1 MNRSEKLY
9 KALKRVVDL
18 DAVREN
24 RFDAA
29 KSKVAG
35 FMDLNFD
42 YLSGNGRSARFALSH
57 YYRQNGD
64 MIADPD
70 MEILVRFHREEA
82 EALTFQDVYGFSTV
96 EAGSP
101 EGRRKASA
109 RINSFLVFWLDNLH
123 HQGHR
128 IDEAAANCNS
138 TCSRVSSL

>member
-1 MNRSEKLY
+1 MNRNEKLY
-9 KALKRVVDL
+9 KALERVVDL

-42 YLSGNGRSARFALSH
+42 YLHGNELTARIALSH

-64 MIADPD
+64 MIPDPD
-70 MEILVRFHREEA
+70 MEILVRFHRQEA
-82 EALTFQDVYGFSTV
+82 EALTFQDVYVFSTV

-109 RINSFLVFWLDNLH
+109 RINEFLAFWLVNLRN
-123 HQGHR
+123 QGHR
-128 IDEAAANCNS
+128 IDEAAAKKES
-138 TCSRVSSL
+138 

>member
-1 MNRSEKLY
+1 MNRNEKLY
-9 KALKRVVDL
+9 KALERVVDL
-18 DAVREN
+18 DAVCEN

-42 YLSGNGRSARFALSH
+42 YLYGNELSARIALNH

-64 MIADPD
+64 MIPDPD
-70 MEILVRFHREEA
+70 MEILVRFDREEA

-101 EGRRKASA
+101 EGRRNASA
-109 RINSFLVFWLDNLH
+109 RINSFLAFWLDNLH

-138 TCSRVSSL
+138 TCSRVSLH

>member
-1 MNRSEKLY
+1 MNRGEKLY
-9 KALKRVVDL
+9 KALERVVDL

-42 YLSGNGRSARFALSH
+42 YLHGNELSARIALSH

-70 MEILVRFHREEA
+70 MEILVRFHRQEA
-82 EALTFQDVYGFSTV
+82 EALTFQDVFGYDTA
-96 EAGSP
+96 EAGTP
-101 EGRRKASA
+101 QGRLKAST
-109 RINSFLVFWLDNLH
+109 RINNFLAFWLVNLRN
-123 HQGHR
+123 QGHR
-128 IDEAAANCNS
+128 IDEAAAK
-138 TCSRVSSL
+138 REG

>member
-1 MNRSEKLY
+1 MNRNEKLY
-9 KALKRVVDL
+9 KALERVVDL
-18 DAVREN
+18 DAVCEN

-42 YLSGNGRSARFALSH
+42 YLHGNELSARIALSH

-70 MEILVRFHREEA
+70 MEILVRFYRQEA
-82 EALTFQDVYGFSTV
+82 EALTFQDAFGYSTAD
-96 EAGSP
+96 AGTP
-101 EGRRKASA
+101 QGRRKAST
-109 RINSFLVFWLDNLH
+109 RINEFLRFWLDNLR

-138 TCSRVSSL
+138 TCSRVSLP

>member
-1 MNRSEKLY
+1 MNRNEKLY
-9 KALKRVVDL
+9 KALERVVDL

-42 YLSGNGRSARFALSH
+42 YLHGNELSARIALSH

-70 MEILVRFHREEA
+70 MEILVRFDRKEA
-82 EALTFQDVYGFSTV
+82 EALTFQDIFGYS
-96 EAGSP
+96 
-101 EGRRKASA
+101 
-109 RINSFLVFWLDNLH
+109 RISNKLTFRLSCDDFLVVFCQRLLLLLLENFL
-123 HQGHR
+123 
-128 IDEAAANCNS
+128 NS
-138 TCSRVSSL
+138 EF